1 MIVLIEMNDNLT
13 VKPYHL
19 NTQSVANKLV
29 GTMFGWRK
37 KDSSDLQNICPYCN
51 TPNEIGSKECKLC
64 YYDLT
69 VSARD
74 QPMATP
80 SSTES
85 DIMTTLLGDDTSDE
99 EEEDYAVEAIL
110 SLDEVTIDID
120 QFEANNLDE
129 EGQFEFI
136 ASSGPTLSEV
146 QDYSTPD
153 EVELSPDD
161 APKQESNFIVPEAN
175 PLDEVAEP
183 VHTGQGSLFLDSN
196 DSDGDFSDAV
206 GPNQLR
212 NMEPEIISEGLQE
225 TSVSL
230 ASAISE
236 ETNETPELPDIP
248 DSATDLPA
256 EITPDIPDLPEAATT
271 DEIDDTPMVP
281 DIPEDTLD
289 DVTTDIEED
298 TPVVPDIPEDVASEA
313 TVQTPEV
320 PDIPLDNDESMQQN
334 DASTAVTPAPTPQF
348 NGRIW
353 PWPAKDAWDER
364 QVYREVVSMLEL
376 IKTGKLTQ
384 TAQQLDN
391 LGPHLDGNLDML
403 AHIGTIMRYLGRE
416 EHLQWMLK
424 MAQTTYPSD
433 PNVARAIAHLS

>member
-1 MIVLIEMNDNLT
+1 MIVLIEMNDNPT

-29 GTMFGWRK
+29 GLMFGWRK
-37 KDSSDLQNICPYCN
+37 KDSSDLQNICPYCS
-51 TPNEIGSKECKLC
+51 TPNEIGRKECKLC

-74 QPMATP
+74 QPMANPTN
-80 SSTES
+80 SES
-85 DIMTTLLGDDTSDE
+85 DIMTTLLGEDDNTDE
-99 EEEDYAVEAIL
+99 EEEYAVEAVL

-120 QFEANNLDE
+120 QFETAGSEE

-146 QDYSTPD
+146 QDYSKPE

-161 APKQESNFIVPEAN
+161 VPDNKSEFIVPDAN

-183 VHTGQGSLFLDSN
+183 VHTGQGALFLDSD
-196 DSDGDFSDAV
+196 DSSDHSSDAM
-206 GPNQLR
+206 GSNQLR
-212 NMEPEIISEGLQE
+212 NMEPQVISEDTQE
-225 TSVSL
+225 VSISL
-230 ASAISE
+230 ASAVSQE
-236 ETNETPELPDIP
+236 ESSETPDLPDIP
-248 DSATDLPA
+248 DDSSDVAMDSTP
-256 EITPDIPDLPEAATT
+256 EIPDIPVDVP
-271 DEIDDTPMVP
+271 DETPVIP
-281 DIPEDTLD
+281 DIPQDVNIESQD
-289 DVTTDIEED
+289 D
-298 TPVVPDIPEDVASEA
+298 
-313 TVQTPEV
+313 TPEV
-320 PDIPLDNDESMQQN
+320 PDIPLDADDSAGEIDSNQN
-334 DASTAVTPAPTPQF
+334 EIVPAPTPQF

-376 IKTGKLTQ
+376 IKTGKLAQ

-416 EHLQWMLK
+416 EHLQWMLR
-424 MAQTTYPSD
+424 MARTTFPND
-433 PNVARAIAHLS
+433 PNVAKALNHLS

>member
-1 MIVLIEMNDNLT
+1 M
-13 VKPYHL
+13 
-19 NTQSVANKLV
+19 
-29 GTMFGWRK
+29 
-37 KDSSDLQNICPYCN
+37 
-51 TPNEIGSKECKLC
+51 
-64 YYDLT
+64 
-69 VSARD
+69 
-74 QPMATP
+74 
-80 SSTES
+80 
-85 DIMTTLLGDDTSDE
+85 
-99 EEEDYAVEAIL
+99 
-110 SLDEVTIDID
+110 
-120 QFEANNLDE
+120 
-129 EGQFEFI
+129 
-136 ASSGPTLSEV
+136 SEV

-225 TSVSL
+225 NSVSL

-334 DASTAVTPAPTPQF
+334 DASTEVTPAPTPQF

>member
-80 SSTES
+80 SSNES

-99 EEEDYAVEAIL
+99 EEEDYAVEAVL

-120 QFEANNLDE
+120 QFEANDPDE

-225 TSVSL
+225 NSVSL

-334 DASTAVTPAPTPQF
+334 NASTEVTPAPTPQF